1 MNIKELLFSDEATI
15 KLKGCCGTPDDV
27 CDIDLDDIDT
37 EVEFCCS
44 TTIPGNLDLR
54 LRNPR
59 ITYSFRDKL
68 RCCLD
73 TCQVECEIADGFSCF
88 ANVTLVR
95 IVGCIEYAISAPR
108 VVGDISSPEGRPVQA
123 GCSGTVCVNKL
134 VCIRCSQD
142 EITSQQTLDFCPD
155 FETDDVEVELDPIQ
169 TETCNNVTKV
179 TFTGRFILPD
189 GDCPQRPDTD
199 KCECCMTMTGDSGNQ
214 SFTGTNPGR
223 KAEFENISI
232 CTANNSSDPSAS
244 CLDCA
249 CGEDIADT
257 SAVEYK
263 VITRRG
269 PDYTMVGDPDTF
281 EVTCDC
287 DKVIVE
293 GQGTIGSNIV
303 DFTLKGIDDYNDKY
317 SMVIEDNG
325 DILHST
331 DGLIELDSADG
342 EVTVNDCPTSI

>member
-1 MNIKELLFSDEATI
+1 MNIKDLLFSDEATV

-27 CDIDLDDIDT
+27 CDIDLNEIDT
-37 EVEFCCS
+37 EVDFCCS
-44 TTIPGNLDLR
+44 TTIPGNLDVN

-108 VVGDISSPEGRPVQA
+108 VVGDITVPDNRSVQA
-123 GCSGTVCVNKL
+123 CSSGTVCVNKL
-134 VCIRCSQD
+134 VCIRCSQEENTTQ
-142 EITSQQTLDFCPD
+142 EIVDFCPNFD
-155 FETDDVEVELDPIQ
+155 MDDVEVELDPIQ
-169 TETCNNVTKV
+169 TETCNNITKV
-179 TFTGRFILPD
+179 TFSGKFILPD
-189 GDCPQRPDTD
+189 GNCPTTPAIDI
-199 KCECCMTMTGDSGNQ
+199 CECCITMTGDSGNQ
-214 SFTGTNPGR
+214 SQVFIGTNPGR
-223 KAEFENISI
+223 KAVFENIAI
-232 CTANNSSDPSAS
+232 CTADNLSNPSAS

-249 CGEDIADT
+249 CGEDVAET

-263 VITRRG
+263 VVVTGG
-269 PDYTMVGDPDTF
+269 PNYTMIGDPDTF

-287 DKVIVE
+287 DEVTVE

-303 DFTLKGIDDYNDKY
+303 DFTLIGIDGYPDKY

-325 DILHST
+325 DIIHST
-331 DGLIELDSADG
+331 DGLIELDSMNG
-342 EVTVNDCPTSI
+342 EVTIGDCS